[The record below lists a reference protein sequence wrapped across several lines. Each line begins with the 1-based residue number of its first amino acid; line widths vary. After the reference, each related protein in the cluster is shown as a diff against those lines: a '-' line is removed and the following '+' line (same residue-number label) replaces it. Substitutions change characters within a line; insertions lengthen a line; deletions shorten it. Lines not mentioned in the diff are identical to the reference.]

1 MRALFASVALLSAIA
16 IVPAAY
22 AASMTMTGTVKS
34 IDTARKEL
42 KLSNGDTFV
51 LPANFKDNGIKAGE
65 KVKVSY
71 QKSGKKLEAEM
82 VTIAK

>member
-1 MRALFASVALLSAIA
+1 MRVLFAPA
-16 IVPAAY
+16 IVLSSLAMIPAAY

-34 IDTARKEL
+34 INVAHKQL

-51 LPANFKDNGIKAGE
+51 LPASFKDDGIKAGE

-71 QKSGKKLEAEM
+71 QKSGKHLEAEM
-82 VTIAK
+82 VTIVK